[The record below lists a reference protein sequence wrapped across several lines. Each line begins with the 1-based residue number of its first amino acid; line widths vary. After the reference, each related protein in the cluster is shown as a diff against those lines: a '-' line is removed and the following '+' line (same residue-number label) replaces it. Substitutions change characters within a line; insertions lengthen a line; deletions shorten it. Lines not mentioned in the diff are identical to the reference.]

1 MKNIVMRSI
10 ALSLSVVV
18 ALGVALGVAPVFAD
32 TEAPVPPDTAQSA
45 ARKACTDAMNA
56 DKKFA
61 EQIVAVADEN
71 AAHRREEA
79 TVQAHQEAQD
89 HIIKNEKHVVYAY
102 AAMWIVAALFVLFLW
117 RRQLRLSAEIVQ
129 LRRDLAAASTSTD
142 PEPVP
147 AK

>member
-1 MKNIVMRSI
+1 MKNIVTRFI
-10 ALSLSVVV
+10 AIGFLVTFGLSLAVPV
-18 ALGVALGVAPVFAD
+18 ASAD
-32 TEAPVPPDTAQSA
+32 DA

-61 EQIVAVADEN
+61 EEIVTIADEN
-71 AAHRREEA
+71 AAHRREQA
-79 TVQAHQEAQD
+79 TVQAHQDAQD
-89 HIIKNEKHVVYAY
+89 HIVKNEKHVVYAY
-102 AAMWIVAALFVLFLW
+102 SAMWVVAALFVVFLW

-129 LRRDLAAASTSTD
+129 LRRDLATATKSTD